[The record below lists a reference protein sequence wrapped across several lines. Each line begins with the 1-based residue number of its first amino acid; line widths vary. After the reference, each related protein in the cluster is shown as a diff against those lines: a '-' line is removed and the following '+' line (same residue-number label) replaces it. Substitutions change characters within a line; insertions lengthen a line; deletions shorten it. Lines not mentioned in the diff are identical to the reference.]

1 MLTVTR
7 IDLEIL
13 RMTVFKVK
21 FGALEKINLG
31 PEKVIE
37 ICFWKRV

>member
-1 MLTVTR
+1 MLTATQ
-7 IDLEIL
+7 IDFEIL
-13 RMTVFKVK
+13 VMTMFKVK
-21 FGALEKINLG
+21 FGVLEKINLG

>member
-1 MLTVTR
+1 MLTATR

-13 RMTVFKVK
+13 GMTMFKVK

-37 ICFWKRV
+37 ICF

>member
-1 MLTVTR
+1 MLTATR
-7 IDLEIL
+7 IDLHVEIL

-37 ICFWKRV
+37 ICF